1 MFSMTSSIHA
11 ELISFWSEEG
21 IINKTM
27 LYDDFDA
34 VVTGMAPLS
43 QYAKQKK
50 FAVYTQLDDALG
62 IKGLVF
68 FTIQFDKSGYPES
81 GWNIPLD
88 NLLEVAGLGPDLGK
102 GPIRL
107 VCRSQCPISWHAPR
121 LWNPTMEVG
130 SNTFNQIQKALPDAC
145 SRLGIRPSKIATAAS
160 GAKSLGSLSF
170 TATGIPVLTDEA
182 LEAGKSSNIHQ
193 PEKQKKILELEQK
206 IQDLNLQLQATLSE
220 KEEQLNLQ
228 AYVHQQQLE
237 ILQTQ
242 NMKLVEQQKNIK
254 NKYDTQK
261 ERLEALTGQ
270 VSSLS
275 GIEESLRQ
283 ERTIHQKQ
291 LQELQQ
297 SLSSA
302 GEQKQQIAALLANKD
317 EEYQTRIGRLKK
329 EHLLTLDRRLEEEA
343 SRYLLSLK
351 SLNAE
356 INELNE
362 TISELEEQLQSS
374 KREHTQDQESSAD
387 KFLLQLESI
396 GMNFVV
402 YHAGVGNLSVPV
414 ADLVSYLQNPF
425 VYVAKKCLVSEAHY
439 RQWLQ
444 HYENPRCSAP
454 IGEGQCCQARLIRTD
469 SPSRFVI
476 GQSDRCARHQGADT
490 AIINV
495 LKFN

>member
-50 FAVYTQLDDALG
+50 IAVYTQLDDALG

-130 SNTFNQIQKALPDAC
+130 SNTFDQIQKALPDAC

-206 IQDLNLQLQATLSE
+206 IQDLNLNES
-220 KEEQLNLQ
+220 
-228 AYVHQQQLE
+228 
-237 ILQTQ
+237 
-242 NMKLVEQQKNIK
+242 
-254 NKYDTQK
+254 
-261 ERLEALTGQ
+261 
-270 VSSLS
+270 VS
-275 GIEESLRQ
+275 
-283 ERTIHQKQ
+283 
-291 LQELQQ
+291 
-297 SLSSA
+297 
-302 GEQKQQIAALLANKD
+302 
-317 EEYQTRIGRLKK
+317 
-329 EHLLTLDRRLEEEA
+329 
-343 SRYLLSLK
+343 
-351 SLNAE
+351 
-356 INELNE
+356 
-362 TISELEEQLQSS
+362 
-374 KREHTQDQESSAD
+374 
-387 KFLLQLESI
+387 
-396 GMNFVV
+396 
-402 YHAGVGNLSVPV
+402 
-414 ADLVSYLQNPF
+414 
-425 VYVAKKCLVSEAHY
+425 
-439 RQWLQ
+439 
-444 HYENPRCSAP
+444 
-454 IGEGQCCQARLIRTD
+454 
-469 SPSRFVI
+469 
-476 GQSDRCARHQGADT
+476 
-490 AIINV
+490 
-495 LKFN
+495 